1 MLEEKVYSFK
11 DKIKDGAIFVFI
23 SGFILL
29 NAQGYRITNR
39 LIDRDLSKQVI
50 EREFRNPQNTI
61 DNLFYYVSKPG
72 REAAYIL
79 KNK

>member
-1 MLEEKVYSFK
+1 MLEEKVYSLK
-11 DKIKDGAIFVFI
+11 DKVKDGAIFVFI

-39 LIDRDLSKQVI
+39 LIDRDLSKQII
-50 EREFRNPQNTI
+50 EREFIKSQNTI

-72 REAAYIL
+72 KEMPSRCL
-79 KNK
+79 F

>member
-1 MLEEKVYSFK
+1 MLEEKVYSLK
-11 DKIKDGAIFVFI
+11 DMAKDGAIFVLV

-50 EREFRNPQNTI
+50 EREFRT
-61 DNLFYYVSKPG
+61 Y
-72 REAAYIL
+72 
-79 KNK
+79 